1 MRGRLYYLWRSFQY
15 GNGALG
21 SQAGEPQM
29 KSKVPTDHYRDR
41 SLLRVTGKE
50 LAPEE
55 ARELWIFEACER
67 QSIYPGSHPILSSPG
82 RQLLVLSSEDLI
94 ISNFFSQTL
103 CMGAAVWFW
112 AILFLAVLR
121 EKKKTRQKRRDY
133 MALTVTSPQLA
144 LLSTTPLVISPAT
157 HLPWC

>member
-1 MRGRLYYLWRSFQY
+1 
-15 GNGALG
+15 
-21 SQAGEPQM
+21 
-29 KSKVPTDHYRDR
+29 
-41 SLLRVTGKE
+41 
-50 LAPEE
+50 
-55 ARELWIFEACER
+55 
-67 QSIYPGSHPILSSPG
+67 
-82 RQLLVLSSEDLI
+82 
-94 ISNFFSQTL
+94 
-103 CMGAAVWFW
+103 MGAAVWFW